1 MEASIPSTGALL
13 HGARGGACPIAS
25 DCLPHYMQV
34 RCFMEPEAARAT
46 FTDTVATYRRKGC
59 EAWLAVR
66 GSFEYL

>member
-1 MEASIPSTGALL
+1 MPL
-13 HGARGGACPIAS
+13 IAS
-25 DCLPHYMQV
+25 FIACRSDPEAVEAIPWKLRFPRLV

-66 GSFEYL
+66 GSF

>member
-1 MEASIPSTGALL
+1 
-13 HGARGGACPIAS
+13 
-25 DCLPHYMQV
+25 MQV

-66 GSFEYL
+66 GSFVYL

>member
-1 MEASIPSTGALL
+1 
-13 HGARGGACPIAS
+13 
-25 DCLPHYMQV
+25 
-34 RCFMEPEAARAT
+34 MEPEAARAT